1 MSKGEVDPSPNTPP
15 GLKTGMSDLDN
26 LMNEPA
32 VRDALDSMYSGLSGI
47 DAVEAV
53 IAELD
58 EELSVE
64 YQGEYSAVYLDAHGD
79 GDIGCVVVRQKTSGD
94 SMHPGAVKM
103 HSSGKWVAEY
113 FESVSD
119 AMGRAGRTIADWYSP
134 EGKALFIRPYS
145 VHSQR

>member
-64 YQGEYSAVYLDAHGD
+64 PRGVQCSVLGRTRGWGYRLC
-79 GDIGCVVVRQKTSGD
+79 GCSPKDLWGQYAPGRSKNALVR
-94 SMHPGAVKM
+94 
-103 HSSGKWVAEY
+103 E
-113 FESVSD
+113 
-119 AMGRAGRTIADWYSP
+119 MGSRVFRECERCNGPSRQDYCGLVLAGR
-134 EGKALFIRPYS
+134 
-145 VHSQR
+145 